1 MFGTSTGLRGTHQTL
16 AEGGTC
22 TPNASSS
29 TGKAIQSS
37 ILVLCV
43 IVASTDTQGQ
53 SLSVATCG
61 ARGVPRASA
70 GGTHV
75 ITGKAPGGHILD
87 DGLQGGLAAPRGEF
101 GA

>member
-1 MFGTSTGLRGTHQTL
+1 MAT
-16 AEGGTC
+16 
-22 TPNASSS
+22 
-29 TGKAIQSS
+29 
-37 ILVLCV
+37 CV